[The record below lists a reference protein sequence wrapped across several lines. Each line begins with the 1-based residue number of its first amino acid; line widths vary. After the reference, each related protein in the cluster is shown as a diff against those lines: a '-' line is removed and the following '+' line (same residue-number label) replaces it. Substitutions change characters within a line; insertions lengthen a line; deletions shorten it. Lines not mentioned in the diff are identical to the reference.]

1 LGDVDLARLEKALAL
16 CDKVELAWEEEH
28 WMARHRQ
35 HPRAVLPSEVQAWAE
50 AELRK
55 RGVTTAAKALKAD
68 EKAMGT
74 LDSISDLER
83 DSFEEASLR
92 RTLFAR
98 IRIISDAHTIGVE
111 KAALEECKAYR
122 KALGALCGLMR
133 RSGDNGSEQT
143 ERINAAEETLRKAVD
158 EVRNPPKRRKTSS

>member
-1 LGDVDLARLEKALAL
+1 MARL
-16 CDKVELAWEEEH
+16 
-28 WMARHRQ
+28 RQ
-35 HPRAVLPSEVQAWAE
+35 HPRAVAASEVQAWAE

-55 RGVTTAAKALKAD
+55 RSVPAAADALRAD
-68 EKAMGT
+68 EKAIAT
-74 LDSISDLER
+74 IEAVSDLER

-98 IRIISDAHTIGVE
+98 IRIISDAYTIGVE

-133 RSGDNGSEQT
+133 RTDENGNEQT
-143 ERINAAEETLRKAVD
+143 ERIAAAEETLRKAMD
-158 EVRNPPKRRKTSS
+158 EVQKPPKRRRTGS